1 MNELRWEA
9 WAALLAFVISL
20 VFIWVPGPY
29 PMGAF
34 TFIAQPLFMVALLGY
49 VVKVIRELRHRKV
62 L

>member
-20 VFIWVPGPY
+20 VYIWVPGPY

-34 TFIAQPLFMVALLGY
+34 TFIAQPLFLVALVGY
-49 VVKVIRELRHRKV
+49 VVKVIRELRNRQV